1 MASLKDDPLYNVIE
15 SGIKEDIA
23 VTFAAKRYRATIILI
38 YAGIDAMAS
47 LALPET
53 QTEGT
58 RADFVA
64 WVEAY
69 IRFPC
74 PEQLTGLDLYGARCA
89 QLHSYGFESRHSKKG
104 DCREVSYV
112 DHCVPEVRYEPSI
125 MPHDVIVSI
134 QGLRDAFFTGVNHFL
149 IAVLADKDKAPLVSS
164 RLAKMVHLLPYD
176 D

>member
-1 MASLKDDPLYNVIE
+1 MANLKDDPLYNVIE
-15 SGIKEDIA
+15 SGIKEDIS

-47 LALPET
+47 LAIPET
-53 QTEGT
+53 QTEGGK
-58 RADFVA
+58 ADFVA
-64 WVEAY
+64 WAETY

-89 QLHSYGFESRHSKKG
+89 LLHSYGFESRHSRKG

-112 DHCVPEVRYEPSI
+112 DRCVPEVRYAPSI
-125 MPHDVIVSI
+125 LPHDVVVSI
-134 QGLRDAFFTGVNHFL
+134 EGLRDAFLTGLNRFL
-149 IAVLADKDKAPLVSS
+149 TATLADEQKALLVGN
-164 RLAKMVHLLPYD
+164 RLKKMVHLLPYD